1 MKVRNTI
8 LSVAFCLFLLGPIA
22 LWTAQ
27 THLKLELPSDF
38 TAEDAAY
45 LSGGYQE
52 VDLAEHFSLKGFS
65 SEKFQSDL
73 NTTIENSI
81 PYRASVLLQNAAIQ
95 RGAIAASNALF
106 RFEAYPTFFGSEQVY
121 LPGNDAL
128 AKMPERARENKIAA
142 TKDFAEGLA
151 TVAQAN
157 PHKQFFVVVADQS
170 DTSLANPASKLV
182 SQRYTT
188 PDSLAALKPAKAA
201 ANVHIVGTCYD
212 QPDEYYRHFYR
223 SDHHWN
229 GYGTLEA
236 YTALLKEAKVDPTRD
251 NDTSTIEFPDIR
263 ANGSYARKGLMLL
276 NETIREPQ
284 FDLSGIEAAGNRIP
298 PIVRPEGAALIQ
310 NDAMGSVFDF
320 YSSWYGSSAVTAALT
335 VTNNEP
341 AADSKALMVMDSFND
356 SMHWLISQN
365 HREVQCVLDLK
376 NDSEGPETLQQR
388 INDAEADVIYFVGN
402 PLAYARVTST
412 HPQYFSL
419 S

>member
-1 MKVRNTI
+1 MKVRNAV
-8 LSVAFCLFLLGPIA
+8 LSAAFCLFLLGPMA
-22 LWTAQ
+22 LWIAQ
-27 THLKLELPSDF
+27 THLKVELPSDF

-45 LSGGYQE
+45 LSGGYEE
-52 VDLAEHFSLKGFS
+52 VDLMEHFSLKGFS
-65 SEKFQSDL
+65 AEQFQDDL
-73 NTTIENSI
+73 NTTVESNI
-81 PYRASVLLQNAAIQ
+81 PYRALVLLQNAAMQ
-95 RGAIAASNALF
+95 RSAIAASNALF

-128 AKMPERARENKIAA
+128 AKMPEPAREEKTAA
-142 TKDFAEGLA
+142 TKNFAKGLA
-151 TVAQAN
+151 AVAQAN
-157 PHKQFFVVVADQS
+157 PNKRFFVVVADQS
-170 DTSLANPASKLV
+170 DTSLANPAAKLV

-188 PDSLAALKPAKAA
+188 LDSLAALQLAETA
-201 ANVHIVGTCYD
+201 ANVHLVGICYD
-212 QPDEYYRHFYR
+212 QADEYYRHFYR

-236 YTALLKEAKVDPTRD
+236 YTALLEKAGIDSKRN
-251 NDTSTIEFPDIR
+251 NDADAIEFPGIR

-276 NETIREPQ
+276 NETVCEPR
-284 FDLSGIEAAGNRIP
+284 FDLSGIEATGKRIP
-298 PIVRPEGAALIQ
+298 PIIQPEGPALVHD
-310 NDAMGSVFDF
+310 DAMGSVFDF

-341 AADSKALMVMDSFND
+341 TEDTKALIVMDSFND

-365 HREVQCVLDLK
+365 HSEAQCMLDLK

-388 INDAEADVIYFVGN
+388 IDAAEADAIYFVGN